1 MKYIVTSVCYFTKWV
16 EVRPI
21 PDKTGLEVAHFIY
34 WLFMRYGCMEVCI
47 SDQGE
52 FNSLKCSCNTVCLS
66 VCLSVCTK
74 RQSIN
79 QVNVTLTFSG

>member
-16 EVRPI
+16 AARPI
-21 PDKTGLEVAHFIY
+21 PDKTGLEVVHFIFG
-34 WLFMRYGCMEVCI
+34 LIYGCMEVCI

-66 VCLSVCTK
+66 VCLSVQK
-74 RQSIN
+74 GNQSIK
-79 QVNVTLTFSG
+79 

>member
-66 VCLSVCTK
+66 VCLYK
-74 RQSIN
+74 KAINQSIK
-79 QVNVTLTFSG
+79 